1 MKHLGDITKISG
13 YDVPLVDIV
22 CGGSPCQDL
31 SVAVKRAG
39 LAGERS
45 GLFMEQ
51 IRIIKEMR
59 ERSKEIGLSNDDIRP
74 RFMVWENVP
83 GAFSS
88 NKGEDFR
95 AVLEET
101 AKVVC
106 KDAVIPEPEKGKW
119 SNSGCIMGDGWSI
132 AWRVHDAQFWGVPQ
146 RRKRISLVADFGGES
161 APEILFEREGMSGNT
176 EQSKQTREE
185 VTRTVGNSIDPSS
198 YTLKIRGGCDVD
210 SNGKKAGKGPLV
222 QTELSGTLG
231 VSQDQT
237 LITKESK
244 CYGISSYESNSM
256 KSANP
261 NSGIY
266 EANTSRT
273 LDVGGGNPACNQGGV
288 CVVEP
293 VYCLQGNSIDR
304 ADTAGCNGKGW
315 RENQSYKLNTIDRP
329 AVCVG
334 NGQLDQLKM
343 SDKVGALNCMHDQ
356 QAVMVFNEVHASLSA
371 ADGYKGVHSQ
381 MLSAPEDN
389 FVMGFNRERCGA
401 VTSVEKMP
409 TLQAAAGES
418 GNNQPM
424 ICYTTQASGDRNN
437 PTQSYQEDKAY
448 TIPSNPMSDRG
459 QAICY
464 AIDQGAGKSSANFS
478 PDIGDNTSG
487 EPAVCYGVDVYN
499 QEITGDVSASLTA
512 ACGGTNTSG
521 GKVLTEKVYGVD
533 TYNNSISEEKTMSMT
548 GAATDSHH
556 IPCVT
561 YGIDRA
567 SFNQGQN
574 AKYDFSV
581 DEELAQPIVARG
593 PGGY

>member
-13 YDVPLVDIV
+13 YEVPLTDIV

-31 SVAVKRAG
+31 SVAGKRAG

-59 ERSKEIGLSNDDIRP
+59 ERSKQIGLSNDDIRP
-74 RFMVWENVP
+74 RYMVWENVP

-106 KDAVIPEPEKGKW
+106 EDAVIPEPPKGKW

-161 APEILFEREGMSGNT
+161 APEILFEREGVSGNT
-176 EQSKQTREE
+176 ESSESTGETTSGTVRES
-185 VTRTVGNSIDPSS
+185 VDPSS
-198 YTLKIRGGCDVD
+198 YTLKIRGGVDVD
-210 SNGKKAGKGPLV
+210 SKGKKAGKGPLV

-237 LITKESK
+237 LITK
-244 CYGISSYESNSM
+244 
-256 KSANP
+256 
-261 NSGIY
+261 
-266 EANTSRT
+266 
-273 LDVGGGNPACNQGGV
+273 
-288 CVVEP
+288 VEDNP
-293 VYCLQGNSIDR
+293 VYCLQGNGIDR

-315 RENQSYKLNTIDRP
+315 RENECYTLNTIDRP

-334 NGQLDQLKM
+334 NGQVDQTKI

-356 QAVMVFNEVHASLSA
+356 QAVMVYTTQACGDRENP
-371 ADGYKGVHSQ
+371 SQ
-381 MLSAPEDN
+381 SYQKDKAYTVPANPMSDRGQAVA
-389 FVMGFNRERCGA
+389 VMGFNRERCGA
-401 VTSVEKMP
+401 VTSDEKMP

-418 GNNQPM
+418 GNNKPM
-424 ICYTTQASGDRNN
+424 
-437 PTQSYQEDKAY
+437 
-448 TIPSNPMSDRG
+448 
-459 QAICY
+459 
-464 AIDQGAGKSSANFS
+464 
-478 PDIGDNTSG
+478 
-487 EPAVCYGVDVYN
+487 VCYG
-499 QEITGDVSASLTA
+499 I
-512 ACGGTNTSG
+512 
-521 GKVLTEKVYGVD
+521 D
-533 TYNNSISEEKTMSMT
+533 TYNTSISKEKTMTIS

-556 IPCVT
+556 IPCVMKNNEIGGAT
-561 YGIDRA
+561 KQ
-567 SFNQGQN
+567 S
-574 AKYDFSV
+574 
-581 DEELAQPIVARG
+581 EPCAQEITKE
-593 PGGY
+593 